1 VRIIYQ
7 QVLGP
12 LLTGLTLLVA
22 VWSVPHVYQFIV
34 DKVGGA
40 LSAGLSSSLL
50 GVAGAIYQFI
60 AGRDKKSTSSAF
72 STLRIL
78 LTSVLLVYGILLVAY
93 SVVQAGEPHPVTV
106 YGIDVPLMVFIG
118 FAGLFAGFIVNAN
131 YIGIGRMYRDRLM
144 ELFMPDKE
152 AIRDNQWRRAGNA
165 DQFDIAKLCNEDGT
179 PQRPMHLVN
188 CNVVMV
194 GASQDRFRGRGGDSF
209 VLSPLVSGSSA
220 TGWIDTPKLGDG
232 HFTLATAVASSG
244 AAASPHAGVAGRGI
258 TRNPLVSLLLS
269 LTNVRLG
276 YWIRNPRAS
285 QEPKN
290 WHKWFPPNLLLPGI
304 RQGLF
309 GSGTTEN
316 AFFIELTDGGHFDNT
331 GLYELIRR
339 RVKIIVLSQGSQ
351 DVSYSMDDL
360 ANAIQRVRVDFGVHI
375 RFTSDAYPLDAM
387 RPGDLGSLV
396 KRGWA
401 LGTIKYPGTD
411 KQGILLYVQA
421 SPIAGMNADTVSYWR
436 RNVDFPNQTTADQ
449 FFDEE
454 QLEAYREL
462 GMGIAQTAV
471 KALKGE
477 HEPWDEPMTALRKTF
492 GW

>member
-1 VRIIYQ
+1 
-7 QVLGP
+7 
-12 LLTGLTLLVA
+12 
-22 VWSVPHVYQFIV
+22 
-34 DKVGGA
+34 
-40 LSAGLSSSLL
+40 LL
-50 GVAGAIYQFI
+50 GVAGAVYQFI

-93 SVVQAGEPHPVTV
+93 SIVQAGEGHPVTLFGV
-106 YGIDVPLMVFIG
+106 EIALLVIIG
-118 FAGLFAGFIVNAN
+118 FAGVFAGFIVNAN

-165 DQFDIAKLCNEDGT
+165 DQFDIASLRDGDGA

-194 GASQDRFRGRGGDSF
+194 GARQDRFRGRGGDSF

-232 HFTLATAVASSG
+232 HFTLATAVACSG

-285 QEPKN
+285 QEPKT
-290 WHKWFPPNLLLPGI
+290 WHKWFPPNLLAPGI

-351 DVSYSMDDL
+351 DINYSMDDL
-360 ANAIQRVRVDFGVHI
+360 ANIIQRVRVDFGVHI
-375 RFTSDAYPLDAM
+375 RFNSDTYPLDAI
-387 RPGDLGSLV
+387 RPPELGKIV

-401 LGTIKYPGTD
+401 LGTIRYPGTD
-411 KQGILLYVQA
+411 KQGILLYLQA
-421 SPIAGMNADTVSYWR
+421 SPIAMNADTESYWR

-471 KALKGE
+471 QALKGE
-477 HEPWDEPMTALRKTF
+477 YEPWDEPMTALRRTF